1 MQIRIDRNA
10 SKDLQLK
17 KLVLNKFSIKFYVAI
32 AAILILG
39 SLLVFLSINEI
50 NGIKLPFWNL
60 GSALGLGFIM
70 IGLVRVRDLRRR
82 RSFSLVNNSNSIITI
97 NEDEILYSRADVQV
111 TYKWNYFKLYQV
123 TSQFILFI
131 RDSTLIQI
139 FIVGRDEITKEQFE
153 FMESQVIKYKI
164 KRK

>member
-97 NEDEILYSRADVQV
+97 NEEKNLSLISFYTQV
-111 TYKWNYFKLYQV
+111 
-123 TSQFILFI
+123 
-131 RDSTLIQI
+131 
-139 FIVGRDEITKEQFE
+139 
-153 FMESQVIKYKI
+153 
-164 KRK
+164 